1 MQANTNQDHDPRFE
15 NIPFGNSRSSAYG
28 QANIARGQDHDSQ
41 QATKKFRLNISQ
53 RLNNTVIL
61 AFVAYLI
68 LLTSFAAPYWLSSYK
83 FTDSN
88 FKRLGLWDFCFRNYR
103 HPSFQY
109 DTKFT
114 GCHWV
119 YSSIFINVRDWL
131 QPPWFMFVQATITIA
146 LCVETLA
153 LVAISFIIMQFLIQY
168 LLIILCINLLCH
180 MFTTMLIAFATLTFY
195 LKAFDRNWILYP
207 HFNHVDWA
215 FFFAI
220 ISMLGNGVVSY
231 LYYQEIQDL
240 KTKMIKMKRLVVAT
254 SNNRPMGAAGGD
266 VDSIDAVYAT
276 RSGSIANDYLTAN
289 RQSQYG
295 NKELQATMYPQFTQV

>member
-1 MQANTNQDHDPRFE
+1 MQANTAQDHDPRFE
-15 NIPFGNSRSSAYG
+15 NIPFGNGRSSAHELASNLRSQTAY
-28 QANIARGQDHDSQ
+28 NQ
-41 QATKKFRLNISQ
+41 QASKKFRLNISQ

-119 YSSIFINVRDWL
+119 YSSVFANVRDWL
-131 QPPWFMFVQATITIA
+131 QPPWFIFVQATITIA

-168 LLIILCINLLCH
+168 QLIVLCITLLCH
-180 MFTTMLIAFATLTFY
+180 MFTTMLIGFATLTFY

-215 FFFAI
+215 FFFALI
-220 ISMLGNGVVSY
+220 AMIGNGFASY
-231 LYYQEIQDL
+231 FYFLEIQDL
-240 KTKMIKMKRLVVAT
+240 KARMMKMKRLVVAT
-254 SNNRPMGAAGGD
+254 SNNQSIGGGD
-266 VDSIDAVYAT
+266 ADSIDAVYAA
-276 RSGSIANDYLTAN
+276 RSGSIANDYLT
-289 RQSQYG
+289 S
-295 NKELQATMYPQFTQV
+295 NKDTQADIYPHFTQV